1 MVVYSQVMDDRRERV
16 AMAIWAANEGT
27 RWVKNWHDLESGVAE
42 RYFVMAD
49 AAISVLDGG
58 FEPATYGKELQV
70 HNKAIPKK
78 KSTRG
83 ERLPEG
89 FVPREETIAKMAD
102 ELGLQRD
109 QLVAEHRK
117 FCDYWLA
124 IPGQRGVKLDWDRT
138 WCNWMRTAAERGQL
152 GSTSF
157 VPPAPRRRNNDDK
170 IRELM
175 EMDVDASTE

>member
-1 MVVYSQVMDDRRERV
+1 MYCVECYLRDGK
-16 AMAIWAANEGT
+16 GT
-27 RWVKNWHDLESGVAE
+27 EPAPYVFNGKSLCN
-42 RYFVMAD
+42 
-49 AAISVLDGG
+49 LDFWKETKQQPP
-58 FEPATYGKELQV
+58 FEPATYGKELEV
-70 HNKAIPKK
+70 HNKVIPKK

-83 ERLPEG
+83 QRLPLG
-89 FVPREETIAKMAD
+89 FTPADTSIEKMCE
-102 ELGLQRD
+102 ELGVTPGA
-109 QLVAEHRK
+109 LVREHRK

-175 EMDVDASTE
+175 EMDVNAPTE

>member
-1 MVVYSQVMDDRRERV
+1 MTMVVHSQVMDDRRERV

-42 RYFVMAD
+42 RYYVMAD
-49 AAISVLDGG
+49 AAISALDG
-58 FEPATYGKELQV
+58 ESKAVALRQPVAK
-70 HNKAIPKK
+70 NK
-78 KSTRG
+78 RG
-83 ERLPEG
+83 SRLPDG
-89 FVPREETIAKMAD
+89 FVPADASIEKMCD
-102 ELGLQRD
+102 ELGVTPGV
-109 QLVAEHRK
+109 LVREHRK

-152 GSTSF
+152 GSTGF

-175 EMDVDASTE
+175 EMDVNASTE